1 MRKYLFMMVFLLLF
15 AAATSHAYTL
25 FADPDN
31 PEGTWFGDGKAD
43 IFDYDNAGGID
54 ASGTLAAADWLGTWT
69 GTPQEQLDVIT
80 TELGYSV
87 VDNSKVDLMGSMD
100 GFDLF
105 LSYIQTYD
113 GNDVA
118 GSWSTFKYF
127 NPNDPA
133 NTVPANYGAENYN
146 FIDLFVVK
154 GAEEFAIYQL
164 TGASGYGT
172 WNTGHLSYGDSSSP
186 SARGLSHFRAVQ
198 TGPAPVPEPAT
209 LLLLGSGLLGL
220 GVASKRKLMK

>member
-1 MRKYLFMMVFLLLF
+1 
-15 AAATSHAYTL
+15 
-25 FADPDN
+25 
-31 PEGTWFGDGKAD
+31 
-43 IFDYDNAGGID
+43 
-54 ASGTLAAADWLGTWT
+54 
-69 GTPQEQLDVIT
+69 
-80 TELGYSV
+80 
-87 VDNSKVDLMGSMD
+87 
-100 GFDLF
+100 
-105 LSYIQTYD
+105 
-113 GNDVA
+113 GNDVS
-118 GSWSTFKYF
+118 GSWASFESY

-133 NTVPANYGAENYN
+133 NTIPADYSPENYN

-209 LLLLGSGLLGL
+209 LLLLGSGLVGL
-220 GVASKRKLMK
+220 GVARKKKFPK